1 MDSFMRNYPFS
12 VLEVPIKEHDL
23 IPKILS
29 GDTAAYAEIVRTH
42 QAKVLGLCAS
52 LLGNATQ
59 AEDAAQEVFIKA
71 HQSLRSFR
79 GDSAFSTWLY
89 RITANHCKDLLRK
102 RSRERTE
109 SLDAMMEETAEGIQ
123 KFFEPSSDPR
133 GALGASDL
141 IEKLLSSLSPE
152 ERLVLTLREV
162 QGLSYREISKTLEC
176 TLDAVKARLKRARQT
191 LEEKVRHFSG
201 VGDV

>member
-1 MDSFMRNYPFS
+1 MPTCSE
-12 VLEVPIKEHDL
+12 EVFINAEEL

-29 GDTAAYAEIVRTH
+29 GDTSAYAEIVRAH
-42 QAKVLGLCAS
+42 QTKVLGLCTS

-71 HQSLRSFR
+71 YQSLRSFR

-102 RSRERTE
+102 RSREKTE
-109 SLDAMMEETAEGIQ
+109 SLDAMMEESAEGVQ
-123 KFFEPSSDPR
+123 RLFEPSFDPS
-133 GALGASDL
+133 GVAGASDL
-141 IEKLLSSLSPE
+141 IEKLLSSLSPD
-152 ERLVLTLREV
+152 ERLILTLREV
-162 QGLSYREISKTLEC
+162 QGLSYQEISSTLQC
-176 TLDAVKARLKRARQT
+176 SLDAVKARLRRARQT

>member
-1 MDSFMRNYPFS
+1 MIRERSDLFAEAF
-12 VLEVPIKEHDL
+12 IKAEEL

-29 GDTAAYAEIVRTH
+29 GDTAAFAEIVRAH
-42 QAKVLGLCAS
+42 QTKVLGLCTS
-52 LLGNATQ
+52 LLGDATQ
-59 AEDAAQEVFIKA
+59 AEDAAQEVFIKTY
-71 HQSLRSFR
+71 QSLRSFR

-109 SLDAMMEETAEGIQ
+109 SLDAMMEESAEGIQ
-123 KFFEPSSDPR
+123 RFFEPSFDPS
-133 GALGASDL
+133 GAVGASDL
-141 IEKLLSSLSPE
+141 IEKLLSSLSPD
-152 ERLVLTLREV
+152 ERLILTLREV
-162 QGLSYREISKTLEC
+162 QGLSYQEISGTLQC
-176 TLDAVKARLKRARQT
+176 SLDAVKARLRRARQT